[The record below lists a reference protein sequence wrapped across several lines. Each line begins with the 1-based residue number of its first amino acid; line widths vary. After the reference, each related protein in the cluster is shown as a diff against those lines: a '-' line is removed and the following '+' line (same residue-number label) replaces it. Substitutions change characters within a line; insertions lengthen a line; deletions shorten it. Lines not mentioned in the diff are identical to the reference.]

1 MITGSERPNPYFGE
15 LRSTMAMRADAVI
28 MAGADNDGR
37 LAEVSGA
44 EYEALILINGKTMLE
59 WVLEGVL
66 RAERVDRVI
75 IVGPVDALSDIVESL
90 PDAVRSRV
98 VLVEQRGSMIDNLM
112 AGIEQVPDSKKA
124 LALSSDIPFI
134 TGEALDGFIKLCEE
148 TPAQVHYSLVP
159 RSVNE
164 ARFPGV
170 QRTYINMADAVV
182 TGGNAFM
189 VEPGIVRRNY
199 DVIKQALGM
208 RKKPLALLSMLGLP
222 FIIKYLI
229 GRLTIED
236 VERKAKTWL
245 DIVGRGVIVPYAE
258 IGVDVDKPSDY
269 ELACRVLPG
278 SAGS

>member
-1 MITGSERPNPYFGE
+1 M
-15 LRSTMAMRADAVI
+15 TMAMRADAVI
-28 MAGADNDGR
+28 MAGADNKGR
-37 LAEVSGA
+37 LAEVSPA

-59 WVLEGVL
+59 WVLDGVF
-66 RAERVDRVI
+66 RAERVDQIV
-75 IVGPVDALSDIVESL
+75 IVGPRDALGDIIQGL
-90 PDAVRSRV
+90 PDARRNRV
-98 VLVEQRGSMIDNLM
+98 VLVEQRGTMIDNLM
-112 AGIEQVPDSKKA
+112 AGIEQVPDSRKA

-134 TGEALDGFIKLCEE
+134 TGEALDGFIRLCEE

-159 RSVNE
+159 KSVNE
-164 ARFPGV
+164 MRFPGV

-189 VEPGIVRRNY
+189 VEPEVVRRNY
-199 DVIKQALGM
+199 EVIRQALGM

-229 GRLTIED
+229 GRLTIAD

-258 IGVDVDKPSDY
+258 IGVDVDKPIDY
-269 ELACRVLPG
+269 ELACRALPG
-278 SAGS
+278 AAES

>member
-1 MITGSERPNPYFGE
+1 MR
-15 LRSTMAMRADAVI
+15 LTMAMRADAVI
-28 MAGADNDGR
+28 MAGADNRGR

-66 RAERVDRVI
+66 LAERVDRII
-75 IVGPVDALSDIVESL
+75 IVGPVDALRDIVQSL
-90 PDAVRSRV
+90 PDAQRNRV

-134 TGEALDGFIKLCEE
+134 TGEALDGFIRLCEE
-148 TPAQVHYSLVP
+148 NPAQVHYSLVP
-159 RSVNE
+159 QSVNE

-189 VEPGIVRRNY
+189 VEPDVVRRNCE
-199 DVIKQALGM
+199 VIRQALDM

-229 GRLTIED
+229 GRLTIVD

-269 ELACRVLPG
+269 ELACRVLP
-278 SAGS
+278 

>member
-1 MITGSERPNPYFGE
+1 M
-15 LRSTMAMRADAVI
+15 TMAMRADAVI
-28 MAGADNDGR
+28 MAGADNKGR
-37 LAEVSGA
+37 LAEVSQA

-59 WVLEGVL
+59 WVLEGVFQ
-66 RAERVDRVI
+66 AERVDRIV
-75 IVGPVDALSDIVESL
+75 IVGPCDALRDIIQGL
-90 PDAVRSRV
+90 PDAQRNRV

-112 AGIEQVPDSKKA
+112 AGIEEVPNSKKA

-134 TGEALDGFIKLCEE
+134 TGEALDGFIRLCEE
-148 TPAQVHYSLVP
+148 MPAQVHYALVP
-159 RSVNE
+159 KSVNE

-189 VEPGIVRRNY
+189 VEPEVVRRNH
-199 DVIKQALGM
+199 DVIRQALGM

-229 GRLTIED
+229 GRLAIAD

-269 ELACRVLPG
+269 ELACRALPVG
-278 SAGS
+278 AES

>member
-1 MITGSERPNPYFGE
+1 MTTGSELPSPYCGE
-15 LRSTMAMRADAVI
+15 MRLTMVMRADAVI
-28 MAGADNDGR
+28 MAGADNRGR
-37 LAEVSGA
+37 LAEVSQA

-59 WVLEGVL
+59 WVLEGVF
-66 RAERVDRVI
+66 RAERVDRIV
-75 IVGPVDALSDIVESL
+75 IVGPCDALRDIIQGL
-90 PDAVRSRV
+90 PDAQRNRV

-112 AGIEQVPDSKKA
+112 AGIEEVPDSKKA

-134 TGEALDGFIKLCEE
+134 TGEALDGFIRLCEE
-148 TPAQVHYSLVP
+148 MPAQVHYALVP
-159 RSVNE
+159 KSVNE

-189 VEPGIVRRNY
+189 IEPEVVRRNHE
-199 DVIKQALGM
+199 VIKQALGM

-229 GRLTIED
+229 GRLAIAD

-269 ELACRVLPG
+269 ELACRALPG
-278 SAGS
+278 AAGS